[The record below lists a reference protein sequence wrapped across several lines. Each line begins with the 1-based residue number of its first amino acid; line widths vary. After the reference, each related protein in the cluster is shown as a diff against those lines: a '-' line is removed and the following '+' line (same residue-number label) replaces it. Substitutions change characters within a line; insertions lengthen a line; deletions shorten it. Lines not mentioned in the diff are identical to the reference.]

1 MLLLLGDQT
10 CPQLLEPRLPAEL
23 VHLRDLPKDILVIL
37 QIMVN
42 DYQVQFKVLTSLN
55 RSQLLLKLGFL
66 LFKTLDPLFH
76 LINFSRVLPVSF
88 IKLVPSIESLIKMLR
103 NFSILLKQGVPVVHS
118 LIQSMR
124 LQERPIGNILQ
135 SQNMICQIS

>member
-37 QIMVN
+37 HIMVN

-76 LINFSRVLPVSF
+76 LINFSRMLSVSF
-88 IKLVPSIESLIKMLR
+88 IKLVPSSERLIKALG
-103 NFSILLKQGVPVVHS
+103 NLCILLSHGFSVINS
-118 LIQSMR
+118 LIQSLR
-124 LQERPIGNILQ
+124 LQE
-135 SQNMICQIS
+135 